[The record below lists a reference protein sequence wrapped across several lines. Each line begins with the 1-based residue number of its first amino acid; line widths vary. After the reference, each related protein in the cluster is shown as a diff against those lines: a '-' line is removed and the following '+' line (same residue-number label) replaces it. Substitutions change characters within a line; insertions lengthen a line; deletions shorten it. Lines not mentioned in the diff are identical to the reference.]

1 VGSLGGASVS
11 TVLVPGHDHDHD
23 HDHDSTRSTFPS
35 IHHTAAAAAAQHM
48 QHHQRLPFSAHAPAP
63 ETTADTMA
71 SQHSQKAPGLPNPYA
86 QKGLPN
92 PYAQATVA
100 SAAPV
105 RYTEEQAKAEQQKKA
120 PGIYLLCSSP

>member
-1 VGSLGGASVS
+1 LAQCI
-11 TVLVPGHDHDHD
+11 LAI
-23 HDHDSTRSTFPS
+23 FYF
-35 IHHTAAAAAAQHM
+35 TALIPNLRQTTAVAQHT
-48 QHHQRLPFSAHAPAP
+48 QHLPFFAPALAP
-63 ETTADTMA
+63 GTTANTMA
-71 SQHSQKAPGLPNPYA
+71 SQNSQKAPGLPNPYA
-86 QKGLPN
+86 QRGLPN